1 MNYEN
6 QEWEI
11 SLKDLFFSVLNQ
23 WKKLLVTAVILAV
36 ALGGFQGYRAW
47 RGANNPETL
56 AQYQEE
62 YETELE
68 AYEQEREALERSIE
82 DLEQI
87 IESQNKY
94 MEESALMQMDYHNIY
109 EASVSLYF
117 TTDYQIMPQMFYQDV
132 DNTKTI
138 VALYKTALESN
149 GIIDAV
155 AQEVGM
161 ETKYLNELVTITKDS
176 DYVLQISVIHDD
188 KDIATE
194 IMELILANLAD
205 TQTQITDTVGEH
217 TMSEVLR
224 TVAPAVQ
231 AEMAEKQN
239 AEKSQLEEYMTDY
252 SKKVEALDALSEAPE
267 MTVSNGNALK
277 SAIKWACVGGVAG
290 VMVCAVIICLL
301 FLLGGTV
308 YSGEEM
314 QLRLRVKVL
323 GSVLG
328 SGKRPDAI
336 TRWIKRLEGRLES
349 NSEANLEMI
358 TTNIRS
364 YADGAKT
371 LLITGD
377 ANEKEIVELAESLQK
392 KLDGVNLTAC
402 GSLLRSA
409 DALRQLN
416 SCDGVLLVEACG
428 KSKYKNIIREME
440 RVGDAKKPLVGCV
453 TLD

>member
-188 KDIATE
+188 KDTATE
-194 IMELILANLAD
+194 IMELILASLHLTTMTECGFSNVFHSVADCDGCNLVVSVKD
-205 TQTQITDTVGEH
+205 FCSD
-217 TMSEVLR
+217 LR
-224 TVAPAVQ
+224 
-231 AEMAEKQN
+231 N
-239 AEKSQLEEYMTDY
+239 AIRNDY
-252 SKKVEALDALSEAPE
+252 IA
-267 MTVSNGNALK
+267 T
-277 SAIKWACVGGVAG
+277 C
-290 VMVCAVIICLL
+290 
-301 FLLGGTV
+301 
-308 YSGEEM
+308 
-314 QLRLRVKVL
+314 
-323 GSVLG
+323 
-328 SGKRPDAI
+328 
-336 TRWIKRLEGRLES
+336 
-349 NSEANLEMI
+349 
-358 TTNIRS
+358 TNILGQYTILDDKITCITHMHFLPLFRHEGDVIFFCVS
-364 YADGAKT
+364 FCIAAYLCVDRKIRT
-371 LLITGD
+371 LI
-377 ANEKEIVELAESLQK
+377 K
-392 KLDGVNLTAC
+392 C
-402 GSLLRSA
+402 PSA
-409 DALRQLN
+409 DFGYTCWD
-416 SCDGVLLVEACG
+416 SDHF
-428 KSKYKNIIREME
+428 
-440 RVGDAKKPLVGCV
+440 
-453 TLD
+453 